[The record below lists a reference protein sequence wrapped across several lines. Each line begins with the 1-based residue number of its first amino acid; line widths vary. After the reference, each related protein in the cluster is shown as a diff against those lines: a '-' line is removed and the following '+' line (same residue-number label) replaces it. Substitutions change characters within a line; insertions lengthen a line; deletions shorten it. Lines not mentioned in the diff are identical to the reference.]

1 MWTYHECYTEFRI
14 VDNVYYRGEGW
25 EGEMCGHSM
34 NTILKSEMWTMRT
47 TKEKEGRHPY
57 VDKVK
62 WPTTAALSE
71 RGGL

>member
-1 MWTYHECYTEFRI
+1 M
-14 VDNVYYRGEGW
+14 DNVYYKVKGR

-34 NTILKSEMWTMRT
+34 NNIIKYEMWTMRT

-62 WPTTAALSE
+62 WPTTATLWE
-71 RGGL
+71 RGG